1 VVYWKWVGGCMDNF
15 KDNRSLYQQLE
26 DLKEAKKILYSAIHN
41 NFYNEMVRQGLYL
54 KVAKVNKKIDYI
66 RYLMKK
72 EKRARAKDEKG
83 TKI

>member
-1 VVYWKWVGGCMDNF
+1 MDKF

-26 DLKEAKKILYSAIHN
+26 DLKEAKKVLYSAIHN

-54 KVAKVNKKIDYI
+54 KVEKVNKKIAYI

-72 EKRARAKDEKG
+72 EKKEQMKNEKG
-83 TKI
+83 TKVWR